1 MTDSTLSPEPN
12 ARQAVTVL
20 VNDQPVTLQKDHATG
35 HQITVAAGLP
45 VGLQLP
51 GPGGELIATAERV
64 ALQENE
70 QFTTAPKAVKIF
82 VNNRAVEV
90 PGHEVTG
97 AQIKHAAEV
106 PADFKLYGPDG
117 TEITDGQTV
126 KVKHDERFKAI
137 SGQDVS

>member
-12 ARQAVTVL
+12 ARHAVTIL
-20 VNDQPVTLQKDHATG
+20 VNDQSVTLQNDHATG
-35 HQITVAAGLP
+35 HQIKAAAGLSEAFE
-45 VGLQLP
+45 LH
-51 GPGGELIATAERV
+51 GPDGEVITNDERV

-70 QFTTAPKAVKIF
+70 QFTTTPKAVQIL
-82 VNNRAVEV
+82 VNNRPVEV
-90 PGHEVTG
+90 PGHEVNG

-117 TEITDGQTV
+117 TEITDAQTV
-126 KVKHDERFKAI
+126 KVKHDERFTAI